1 MNNNQHFAMILT
13 NNSYR
18 LINLGLDTNNNRITS
33 VYYDTLPNPLINL
46 PNHVDLTNTTSIN
59 INSTQSSTIIPPIIN
74 TTYTNYW
81 NNYFDNNRSESI
93 DEIFNLI
100 NSWVNSI
107 STVNNNIH
115 VQYLEESQP
124 IQNNMSDEMFSK
136 MIKNFNYSTDNE
148 QKQCP
153 ICTLDFEKNEEIK
166 STPCNHLF
174 HENCIREWLTQK
186 CTHPL
191 CPVCRHDCRE
201 VFIDNTSKKENGNR
215 KKCIIS

>member
-1 MNNNQHFAMILT
+1 MILT

-18 LINLGLDTNNNRITS
+18 LINLDVDTNNNRITS
-33 VYYDTLPNPLINL
+33 VYYDIFPNSLISL
-46 PNHVDLTNTTSIN
+46 PNHVDSTNTSSIN
-59 INSTQSSTIIPPIIN
+59 INSTQSSTIIPPINNI
-74 TTYTNYW
+74 TYTNYW

-107 STVNNNIH
+107 STINNNIH
-115 VQYLEESQP
+115 VQYLEESQG
-124 IQNNMSDEMFSK
+124 IQNNMSLEMFSK
-136 MIKNFNYSTDNE
+136 MIKNVNYSTDNE
-148 QKQCP
+148 QKNCP
-153 ICTLDFEKNEEIK
+153 ICTLDFEKNDEIK

-201 VFIDNTSKKENGNR
+201 VFIDNTSKKKKEKGN
-215 KKCIIS
+215 KKCTIS